1 MARNKKEGKHYGL
14 GRRKSAIARVI
25 LVQEAAGKNI
35 INDKDLEAYFPTI
48 DTRASAQSPL
58 ILTSQ
63 QDKWGIKAKATG
75 GGKRAQAEAVK
86 LGVARAL
93 LTIDPTLRTQLK
105 AAGMLTR
112 DARVKERKKFGLKR
126 ARRAPQF
133 SKR

>member
-1 MARNKKEGKHYGL
+1 MTKKETKYYGL
-14 GRRKSAIARVI
+14 GRRKSAVARVMLLKGQTSHAVNGI
-25 LVQEAAGKNI
+25 ELNTYFTTIEMRTAA
-35 INDKDLEAYFPTI
+35 LA
-48 DTRASAQSPL
+48 PL
-58 ILTSQ
+58 LLTSQ
-63 QDKWGIKAKATG
+63 QDEWGIKAKALG
-75 GGKRAQAEAVK
+75 GGKMAQADAVR

-93 LTIDPTLRTQLK
+93 IKIDPEARPQLK

>member
-1 MARNKKEGKHYGL
+1 MTKKEDRYYGL
-14 GRRKSAIARVI
+14 GRRKSAIAQVF
-25 LVQEAAGKNI
+25 LVKGGAEKKINGVMLEDYFDTISMRTAA
-35 INDKDLEAYFPTI
+35 LA
-48 DTRASAQSPL
+48 PL

-63 QDKWGIKAKATG
+63 QEEWGVKAKVMG
-75 GGKRAQAEAVK
+75 GGKRGQADAVK

-93 LTIDPTLRTQLK
+93 IKIDLGWRTQLK